1 MEDSNVRDDFEWFA
15 HNQSDNTKIYGI
27 ILSNNFLVKLFKL
40 LLVSYFMNTPVW
52 CIKNSQ
58 ALAAAA
64 VGVMAFVG
72 PVGTPVGS
80 PKTRHTSLR
89 AGHKEPEQAAG
100 IGGVDGGGV
109 DESIYI
115 SFKKNSRPLVYNKFA
130 IFLVE
135 WVECIYFLE
144 FQRDD
149 RDDTE
154 MCTNSATCDCL
165 ALTKFDKWLINDWKI
180 RKLELLLK
188 RLTKIPRT
196 GTGAEPSAPCG
207 RCISVHDGSIGIGV
221 AACAGRSERDNKKCS
236 SSILGI
242 QSETTITFS
251 RW

>member
-1 MEDSNVRDDFEWFA
+1 M
-15 HNQSDNTKIYGI
+15 
-27 ILSNNFLVKLFKL
+27 
-40 LLVSYFMNTPVW
+40 VSRISSINCSFMNPPVW

-64 VGVMAFVG
+64 VGMAFVG

-89 AGHKEPEQAAG
+89 AGLKEPEQATG
-100 IGGVDGGGV
+100 LGDGMVGGWW
-109 DESIYI
+109 IYI
-115 SFKKNSRPLVYNKFA
+115 FFLLKRIPGPLVLNKFA

-165 ALTKFDKWLINDWKI
+165 ALTKFDKWLINDWNI